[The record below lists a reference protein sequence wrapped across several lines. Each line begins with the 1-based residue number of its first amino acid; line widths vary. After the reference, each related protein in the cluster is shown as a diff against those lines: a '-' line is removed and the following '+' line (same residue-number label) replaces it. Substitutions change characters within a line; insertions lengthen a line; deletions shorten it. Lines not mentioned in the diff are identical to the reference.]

1 MRPEVVL
8 GTERYTDSPVVV
20 LDEGASVVLRP
31 NVSDILSY
39 GTWQWSDGSTEP
51 ALRLDSVSTSGEY
64 TVFYTLDGSTTG
76 LTYYVYVHEGPKDFR
91 SYGSGNYLIRHRYT
105 DTYLTNSG
113 QTDVPALLAPLQAN
127 ADSTEV
133 HSTQVWQ
140 LEFKTGRYNFISLYD
155 GLYLNKEGLMKATTL
170 RPFRIKGAKDSDWLC
185 IQNNATS
192 GNICWVVSD
201 GGVID
206 FAGSETP
213 IDYPFEL
220 VAADGITLGVSSITA
235 ATLLA
240 EHYYS
245 LDGVELDTPQRGIV
259 LCRRIWSDGNVTV
272 EKLLVK

>member
-1 MRPEVVL
+1 
-8 GTERYTDSPVVV
+8 
-20 LDEGASVVLRP
+20 
-31 NVSDILSY
+31 
-39 GTWQWSDGSTEP
+39 
-51 ALRLDSVSTSGEY
+51 
-64 TVFYTLDGSTTG
+64 
-76 LTYYVYVHEGPKDFR
+76 
-91 SYGSGNYLIRHRYT
+91 
-105 DTYLTNSG
+105 
-113 QTDVPALLAPLQAN
+113 VPALLAPLQAN

-185 IQNNATS
+185 IQNNGTS

-206 FAGSETP
+206 FAGSEAP

-220 VAADGITLGVSSITA
+220 IAADDITLGVSSITA